1 MHTKSVGGESV
12 TLHTAEAVK
21 PNRPATPS
29 VVMTETAPPNMA
41 IALRKLPTST
51 MIVPLSYPA
60 RGFGFGS

>member
-1 MHTKSVGGESV
+1 MHTSSVGGESV

-29 VVMTETAPPNMA
+29 VVMTDTAPPNMA

-51 MIVPLSYPA
+51 IVVPLRYPA
-60 RGFGFGS
+60 RVF